1 MIICGGHL
9 TCKCMS
15 IIYQLTGGVVD
26 VISRKKM
33 ISVNIILKLK
43 EQLEGQY
50 QKRYI
55 KRLRNI
61 LIE

>member
-1 MIICGGHL
+1 
-9 TCKCMS
+9 MS